1 MSRMPQ
7 QSAPNAERSPAPYA
21 GPRVRTIPSSKT
33 ASPLAAVLP
42 VRNHLLASLPA
53 HELAAL
59 MAPLARVRLESRDV
73 LFEPGAPIRYVY
85 FPETAVVSLVSE
97 FEVGGVIEVGTAGCE
112 GMAGLPV
119 FLGEDTTT
127 VRALIQIPGDAMRMD
142 AERFARLAA
151 VPGAL
156 HQVMLCYTLAFL
168 TQVSQTAACNG
179 AHLVEQRCARWLL
192 TTHDRVAGDELP
204 LTHEFLAFMLGV
216 RRAGVTLAMR
226 TLQDAGLVSYSR
238 GHVTITDRTGL
249 EGASCEC
256 YRTVHAHS
264 QRLLRRRAL
273 A

>member
-1 MSRMPQ
+1 MNPTPHSVVDAQRFAASHGMHP
-7 QSAPNAERSPAPYA
+7 
-21 GPRVRTIPSSKT
+21 VRTAASPEP
-33 ASPLAAVLP
+33 ASPLAVRP

-59 MAPLARVRLESRDV
+59 RPHLERVRLESRAV
-73 LFEPGAPIRYVY
+73 LFEPGAPICDVY

-112 GMAGLPV
+112 GMTGLPV
-119 FLGEDTTT
+119 FLGEDTAT
-127 VRALIQIPGDAMRMD
+127 VRAIIQIPGDALRMN
-142 AERFARLAA
+142 ATRFARLAA

-156 HQVMLCYTLAFL
+156 NKMMLCYTLAFL

-192 TTHDRVAGDELP
+192 MTHDRVEGDELP

-226 TLQDAGLVSYSR
+226 ALQDAGLVSYSR
-238 GHVTITDRTGL
+238 GHVSITDRTGL

-256 YRTVHAHS
+256 YRTVRAHS
-264 QRLLRRRAL
+264 QRLLGWRAS